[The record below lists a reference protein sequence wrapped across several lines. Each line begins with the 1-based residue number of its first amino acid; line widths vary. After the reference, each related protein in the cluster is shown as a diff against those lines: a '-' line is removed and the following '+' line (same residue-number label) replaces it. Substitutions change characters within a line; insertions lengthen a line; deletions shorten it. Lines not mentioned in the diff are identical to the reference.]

1 MAINKKLIHFKLKST
16 FESELEAGNILDT
29 SIVFIQDA
37 NLIWTH
43 GTYYCLPKD
52 EILISEGTEP
62 TDGQEIWIDL
72 SEDSTVFAVEEAPKD
87 GKQYVR
93 ENGKWVEIPITDLSN
108 YLAKDNTEEYTP
120 TSNYNPATKK
130 YVDDNKG
137 VEEAPNDGKAYIRK
151 NESWVE
157 HQEQEVYVGT
167 TEPSIDCDIWINP
180 EDGTMK
186 YKKEDGS
193 WEEIAGGGGIGE
205 ITETVKVNLTSNQS
219 NPNSDLTGV
228 EITVKYLGLT
238 KKANW
243 EGSELTFN
251 IPHSTEY
258 TIKAAA
264 VEGYSTPAD
273 QSFTAV
279 MGETRNVSVVYN
291 TTIVTVN
298 KAYNQTSGLGA
309 SCTAVVKYDSTQKT
323 LSFNNADT
331 SKTIK
336 IPTGKSYTITFSA
349 VEGYKTPEVISQ
361 QASGA
366 SQSVTGTYKAEVV
379 TITVTTSDSTSA
391 NGQKVTVTISNTPT
405 EYTWN
410 GEAIVLK
417 VPFDSSYSVAADQ
430 KANYSTP
437 STQSYTADRV
447 NRDITLNYVYAPAIG
462 TIFKDSD
469 GANTLE
475 QNGGTDTSWIKG
487 KRCLVKKT
495 SSGVAICYLDEN
507 NSELFHDGTTAASLD
522 RSMGQWMTDV
532 PEYYFNVD
540 ESTSGV
546 HALQVSQFQQ
556 DGWKQSRRVL
566 VGVTEAVSDGG
577 KLWSMKGGNST
588 RSLTSKSFHNLAIA
602 LGSGF
607 DIIDYETHCKIAH
620 LFYAKYAN
628 RNPQEMSQF
637 GYGESSYIRTIGTTS
652 SLGNNDGK
660 TSTQISFLGIEDFY
674 GGKYEW
680 MSGIHSNG
688 SIYYIYDGFEPD
700 AVPTASYRTVDV
712 GGSARSGYISKVYWG
727 EHGDMIPTEVSASST
742 THYCDWGRVA
752 ASGWRVAWRSYYSA
766 DAYGGVA
773 CFYAGY
779 DSGRSDAAIGSRIQ
793 YRGSIQVIEDPAE
806 FKSLPLGWSLTP
818 DSP

>member
-108 YLAKDNTEEYTP
+108 YLAKDNTEEYTH

-205 ITETVKVNLTSNQS
+205 ITETVKVNLTSNQP

-228 EITVKYLGLT
+228 EITVEYSGLT

-264 VEGYSTPAD
+264 VEGYSTPA
-273 QSFTAV
+273 
-279 MGETRNVSVVYN
+279 
-291 TTIVTVN
+291 
-298 KAYNQTSGLGA
+298 
-309 SCTAVVKYDSTQKT
+309 
-323 LSFNNADT
+323 
-331 SKTIK
+331 
-336 IPTGKSYTITFSA
+336 
-349 VEGYKTPEVISQ
+349 
-361 QASGA
+361 
-366 SQSVTGTYKAEVV
+366 
-379 TITVTTSDSTSA
+379 
-391 NGQKVTVTISNTPT
+391 
-405 EYTWN
+405 
-410 GEAIVLK
+410 
-417 VPFDSSYSVAADQ
+417 
-430 KANYSTP
+430 
-437 STQSYTADRV
+437 TQSYTADRV

-522 RSMGQWMTDV
+522 GSMGQWMTDV

-566 VGVTEAVSDGG
+566 VGVTEAVNVSN
-577 KLWSMKGGNST
+577 KLWSKKGGQST
-588 RSLTSKSFHNLAIA
+588 GSLTSVVFHNYATA

-637 GYGESSYIRTIGTTS
+637 GYGENSYTRTTGTTS

-742 THYCDWGRVA
+742 THYCDWGYVA
-752 ASGWRVAWRSYYSA
+752 YSGWHVARRSYSSA
-766 DAYGGVA
+766 FGYGGVA
-773 CFYAGY
+773 CFSA
-779 DSGRSDAAIGSRIQ
+779 DSGSGDSIAYVGSRIQ

-806 FKSLPLGWSLTP
+806 FKSLPVGF
-818 DSP
+818 